1 MLVQSCAHTD
11 TSECTS
17 CHVSGRQNL
26 LLSATVGCRHLCSG
40 RTRLYREVLDLLQMG
55 PWARFLLNST
65 RAALGGAHDGG
76 SAEPDWVVGRLKTA
90 GQAGGGAFG
99 GGRQPIHV
107 FRSYTS
113 RKCTRRC
120 VV

>member
-1 MLVQSCAHTD
+1 MYLAAESPPEHNGWSKTSVQPLQ
-11 TSECTS
+11 
-17 CHVSGRQNL
+17 RQDASL
-26 LLSATVGCRHLCSG
+26 PR
-40 RTRLYREVLDLLQMG
+40 VLDLLQMG

-65 RAALGGAHDGG
+65 RAALDRAHDGG
-76 SAEPDWVVGRLKTA
+76 SAEPDWVVGRLQPA
-90 GQAGGGAFG
+90 GQAGGGGKQA
-99 GGRQPIHV
+99 IHV

>member
-1 MLVQSCAHTD
+1 MVNICAAA
-11 TSECTS
+11 
-17 CHVSGRQNL
+17 GRVFTE
-26 LLSATVGCRHLCSG
+26 SSRSFADGAVGSF
-40 RTRLYREVLDLLQMG
+40 
-55 PWARFLLNST
+55 PALNST
-65 RAALGGAHDGG
+65 HAALGKAHDAG
-76 SAEPDWVVGRLKTA
+76 SAEPDWAVGRMKTA

-99 GGRQPIHV
+99 AGRQPIHV